1 MARCHLTS
9 PSLREPMA
17 DPAERRSSEAAT
29 DSGTDLDLDLVEYLV
44 VVVSDLG
51 SLTAVTSALAD
62 LVASEALR
70 ILDLVC
76 VSKSAEGGEL
86 TVVEFEEVEA
96 MAALEHVE
104 GEIGGLLSA
113 QDIETASRPLNPG
126 SSAILLLVE
135 DRWARGLS
143 TAARQAGGR
152 VVGGG
157 RVARLFVE
165 AAWKATYRPE
175 AADEKPGDGD

>member
-1 MARCHLTS
+1 MAKCHPTIR
-9 PSLREPMA
+9 SLRKPMA
-17 DPAERRSSEAAT
+17 DPAERRSSDAAT
-29 DSGTDLDLDLVEYLV
+29 DNGPDLDLVEYLV

-51 SLTAVTSALAD
+51 SLRTVTSALAD
-62 LVASEALR
+62 LVASAAIS

-76 VSKSAEGGEL
+76 VSKSAEDGKL
-86 TVVEFEEVEA
+86 TVVEFEKVEA
-96 MAALEHVE
+96 MATLEQVE
-104 GEIGGLLSA
+104 GDIGGLLSA
-113 QDIETASRPLNPG
+113 QDIETATRPLTAG

-157 RVARLFVE
+157 RVARPLVE
-165 AAWKATYRPE
+165 AAFKATYRPTL
-175 AADEKPGDGD
+175 ADKKPEDGV

>member
-1 MARCHLTS
+1 MTLCHPTS

-17 DPAERRSSEAAT
+17 DPAGRRSSDAAT
-29 DSGTDLDLDLVEYLV
+29 DLDLVEYLV

-51 SLTAVTSALAD
+51 SLAGVTSALAD
-62 LVASEALR
+62 LVASESLR

-76 VSKSAEGGEL
+76 VSKGAEGGEL

-96 MAALEHVE
+96 MAALERVE
-104 GEIGGLLSA
+104 GEVGGLLSA
-113 QDIETASRPLNPG
+113 QDIETASRPLTSG
-126 SSAILLLVE
+126 SSAVLLLVE
-135 DRWARGLS
+135 DRWAIGLS

-157 RVARLFVE
+157 RVARPRVE
-165 AAWKATYRPE
+165 AALKATYPPT
-175 AADEKPGDGD
+175 AADEKPGDGE

>member
-1 MARCHLTS
+1 
-9 PSLREPMA
+9 MA
-17 DPAERRSSEAAT
+17 DPAERRPSDAAIDSST
-29 DSGTDLDLDLVEYLV
+29 DLDLVEYLV

-51 SLTAVTSALAD
+51 SLRTVTSALAD
-62 LVASEALR
+62 LVASEAIR

-86 TVVEFEEVEA
+86 TVVEVEEVEA
-96 MAALEHVE
+96 MAALEKVE
-104 GEIGGLLSA
+104 GDIGGFLSP
-113 QDIETASRPLNPG
+113 QDIETASRPLAAG

-157 RVARLFVE
+157 RVARPLVE
-165 AAWKATYRPE
+165 AALKATYGPTG
-175 AADEKPGDGD
+175 ADKKPGDGE

>member
-1 MARCHLTS
+1 MARCHPTS

-17 DPAERRSSEAAT
+17 DPAERLSSEAAT
-29 DSGTDLDLDLVEYLV
+29 HRSTDLDLVEYLV

-51 SLTAVTSALAD
+51 SLAGVTSALAD
-62 LVASEALR
+62 LVASESLR

-76 VSKSAEGGEL
+76 VSKGAEGGEL
-86 TVVEFEEVEA
+86 TVMEFEEVEA
-96 MAALEHVE
+96 MATMEHVE
-104 GEIGGLLSA
+104 GEVGGLLSA
-113 QDIETASRPLNPG
+113 QDIETASRPLTSG

-152 VVGGG
+152 VAGG
-157 RVARLFVE
+157 ARIARPLVE
-165 AAWKATYRPE
+165 AALKATYPPT
-175 AADEKPGDGD
+175 AADEKPGDGE